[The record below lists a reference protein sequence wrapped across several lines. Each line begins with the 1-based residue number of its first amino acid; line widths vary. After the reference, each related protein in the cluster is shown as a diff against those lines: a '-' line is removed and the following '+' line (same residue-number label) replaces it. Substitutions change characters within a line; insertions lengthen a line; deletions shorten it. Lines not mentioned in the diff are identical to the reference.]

1 MPLEFIYKKIK
12 NTLRKID
19 MKLERAKYG
28 YIDKLPED
36 ISYPEGGLYDVV
48 YEASC
53 KWPHNTALQ
62 YFDTEITYKEMIKKI
77 NKVAAAL
84 KAIGAEKGENITV
97 CMPNTPESAYL
108 FYACSKIG
116 AISDFI
122 DPRENEKGMESRGG

>member
-77 NKVAAAL
+77 
-84 KAIGAEKGENITV
+84 
-97 CMPNTPESAYL
+97 
-108 FYACSKIG
+108 
-116 AISDFI
+116 
-122 DPRENEKGMESRGG
+122 